1 MGTLKQIY
9 KHFGTLNI
17 YRYFCLPLGLLLS
30 LAATI
35 TETRYSQSGK
45 TSYKK
50 LARFWRRLF
59 LANAT
64 LGLTIKVVQEF

>member
-1 MGTLKQIY
+1 MGTLKHIFS
-9 KHFGTLNI
+9 HFGTLNV
-17 YRYFCLPLGLLLS
+17 YRYFCVPIGLGLS
-30 LAATI
+30 LAATV
-35 TETRYSQSGK
+35 TETKYSQSGNS
-45 TSYKK
+45 TYKK